1 MRGPLR
7 GIREATRR
15 RRGMAVAASV
25 VVLAAAGAA
34 GCGSG
39 KSSGGSSANGGS
51 NAASTN
57 SGGGS
62 SSAKGGFTVVLSN
75 AYMGNAW
82 RKTMVKDFQAA
93 AAQDKQQGL
102 LKDYQVLLTQDN
114 KPTDQIAQL
123 QTQLLK
129 RPDAIVIDAASP
141 TALNPV
147 IQKACAAGIKVI
159 VFDSLV
165 TAPCAYKINHNL
177 VDLGREEGLFLGRK
191 LGGRGNVIELRGI
204 SGSEPDIE
212 IHQGIQAGL
221 KQFPGIKVVATVDG
235 EASQTTAQQS
245 VQSALRSLPRVD
257 AVMTQG
263 GGDAYGVIQAFE
275 ASGKPVPPIV
285 LGNGGNELQWWQAKH
300 KANGYTTLSI
310 STMPGQST
318 IALGEAIMLL
328 QGKQVPQ
335 QILNLPLLRVDDT
348 TLAAWAKAT
357 PTSDIASPVYGQSDV
372 ESLVQAAQSGGQLPD
387 PPVPTN

>member
-7 GIREATRR
+7 GIREAMRR
-15 RRGMAVAASV
+15 RRGMAVVGSV

-34 GCGSG
+34 GCGSS
-39 KSSGGSSANGGS
+39 KSGGGNSGGSSN
-51 NAASTN
+51 NAATTT
-57 SGGGS
+57 SGGG

-93 AAQDKQQGL
+93 AEQDKQQGL
-102 LKDYQVLLTQDN
+102 LKDYQVLITQDN

-129 RPDAIVIDAASP
+129 RPDAIVINAASP

-147 IQKACAAGIKVI
+147 IEKACAAGIKVI
-159 VFDSLV
+159 VFDSLA
-165 TAPCAYKINHNL
+165 TAPCAYKLNHNL
-177 VDLGREEGLFLGRK
+177 EQLGQEEGEFIGRK

-204 SGSEPDIE
+204 SGSEPDVQ
-212 IHQGIQAGL
+212 IHNGIQAGL
-221 KQFPGIKVVATVDG
+221 KKFPGIKVVATVDG
-235 EASQTTAQQS
+235 EASQTTAQQA

-285 LGNGGNELQWWQAKH
+285 LGNGGNELQWWEAKH
-300 KANGYTTLSI
+300 KKNGYTTLSI

-328 QGKQVPQ
+328 QGKQVPKE
-335 QILNLPLLRVDDT
+335 ILDLPLLRVTDQ
-348 TLAAWAKAT
+348 TLDAWAKAT
-357 PTSDIASPVYGQSDV
+357 PTSDIGSPVYSQSDV
-372 ESLVQAAQSGGQLPD
+372 ESLVQAVQSGGQLPD

>member
-7 GIREATRR
+7 GIREAMRR
-15 RRGMAVAASV
+15 RRGLAVVGSV
-25 VVLAAAGAA
+25 VVLAAAGTA
-34 GCGSG
+34 GCGSS
-39 KSSGGSSANGGS
+39 KSSSGGG
-51 NAASTN
+51 AST
-57 SGGGS
+57 SVSTTGGS
-62 SSAKGGFTVVLSN
+62 SSAKGGYTVVLSN

-82 RKTMVKDFQAA
+82 RKTMVKNFTTAA
-93 AAQDKQQGL
+93 DQDKQSGL

-147 IQKACAAGIKVI
+147 IEKACAAGIKVV

-165 TAPCAYKINHNL
+165 TAPCAYKLNHNL
-177 VDLGREEGLFLGRK
+177 VDLGQQEGEFIGRK

-204 SGSEPDIE
+204 SGSEPDVQ

-235 EASQTTAQQS
+235 EASQTTAQQA

-285 LGNGGNELQWWQAKH
+285 LGSGGNELQWWQAKH

-328 QGKQVPQ
+328 EGKQVPKE
-335 QILNLPLLRVDDT
+335 ILNLPLLQVSDN

-357 PTSDIASPVYGQSDV
+357 PTSDIASPVYSQSDV
-372 ESLVQAAQSGGQLPD
+372 ESLVQAAQSGGTLPN
-387 PPVPTN
+387 PPVPSN